1 MTTFELTH
9 EGLEEAR
16 KARAM
21 GLLAPGNL
29 PIRVERENVRD
40 ALVYYWGRG
49 IPLDPSHLKWPLKPR
64 TNA

>member
-1 MTTFELTH
+1 MTTFELTS
-9 EGLEEAR
+9 EGLMAAREAR
-16 KARAM
+16 EQ

-49 IPLDPSHLKWPLKPR
+49 IPLDPSHLKWTLKPR